1 MSNSYL
7 GKGNL
12 VLEPTD
18 KQRSD
23 LDDLQGPI
31 TLVQFHVIRDQA
43 AFEHYRSTS
52 EEAVVAVGGQRKHDA
67 NIDQVLAGGEM
78 PYQAITVDQ
87 FSTRETLLTVFD
99 AVSGERGAAL
109 SEIYALLVSPK
120 KGLSHVV
127 KALGFLSPLF
137 SRWLGTNTEKEMVG
151 FAEHADPETG
161 PIPETVEVMRRHDQ
175 TTPFYMMNLNKYFP
189 TAQYANG
196 EGMSG
201 EQAYNR
207 YAAKIAPYLV
217 SVSGYPAIIGLISGV
232 FVGDES
238 SPLHDDWSEFAM
250 VFYPSRQ
257 NFIRMMSNS
266 PTKGVYHR
274 EAGLQRAILM
284 PSSSFSNDN

>member
-120 KGLSHVV
+120 KGLSQKHWDFYHLCSAGGLEPIQR
-127 KALGFLSPLF
+127 KKWLALLSMQTLKQAPSLRPL
-137 SRWLGTNTEKEMVG
+137 K
-151 FAEHADPETG
+151 
-161 PIPETVEVMRRHDQ
+161 
-175 TTPFYMMNLNKYFP
+175 
-189 TAQYANG
+189 
-196 EGMSG
+196 
-201 EQAYNR
+201 
-207 YAAKIAPYLV
+207 
-217 SVSGYPAIIGLISGV
+217 
-232 FVGDES
+232 
-238 SPLHDDWSEFAM
+238 
-250 VFYPSRQ
+250 
-257 NFIRMMSNS
+257 
-266 PTKGVYHR
+266 
-274 EAGLQRAILM
+274 
-284 PSSSFSNDN
+284 